1 MSLTVESGLP
11 VILVTGGTSGLGLEI
26 VRLFLGKDWFV
37 VATGR
42 KPLTI
47 DGYEDRFRLYRTDFD
62 DLKKTAATIR
72 TICRNHQI
80 SYVVNN
86 AGVLSPPDFTL
97 TGNGHEY
104 TFQVNFLSHLLINEV
119 IIQEN
124 KNSCPICI
132 AAITSLVH
140 KLAKTDMNYC
150 RQKEDYSSLKAY
162 SDSKFFLALMCRHLA
177 DKYQHAGVTCF
188 SLDPGIFVSSIY
200 RMQKGWFRFL
210 YRIAAP
216 FMRSPSGVA
225 SVLGEI
231 MTGQDLVSGAM
242 YGIKKKVRKPKDI
255 EPASVENFWKECYSA
270 ISDYADH

>member
-1 MSLTVESGLP
+1 MPASSQPEFP

-26 VRLFLGKDWFV
+26 VRLFLGKGWFV

-42 KPLTI
+42 KCLTM
-47 DGYEDRFRLYRTDFD
+47 DGYEDRFRLYQADFD
-62 DLKKTAATIR
+62 DLKETAATIR

-86 AGVLSPPDFTL
+86 AGVLSPPDFRTS
-97 TGNGHEY
+97 GNGFEY
-104 TFQVNFLSHLLINEV
+104 TFQVNFLSHLLINE
-119 IIQEN
+119 IIIREN
-124 KNSCPICI
+124 KNSYAIRV
-132 AAITSLVH
+132 AAITSMVH

-150 RQKEDYSSLKAY
+150 RNKECYSPLKAY

-177 DKYQHAGVTCF
+177 DKYHDAWVTCF
-188 SLDPGIFVSSIY
+188 SLDPGVFGSSIY

-216 FMRSPSGVA
+216 FMRRPSGVA
-225 SVLGEI
+225 RVLGEI

-242 YGIKKKVRKPKDI
+242 YGIRKRVRKTKDI
-255 EPASVENFWKECYSA
+255 DPEAVENFWKDCYSA
-270 ISDYADH
+270 ISDYVNQ